1 MYSIQSA
8 QNISEFHHLIK
19 DLDRYYPD
27 IGKWISKLEV
37 NDKTPTLIAK
47 DNEHVIGVV
56 IGKKTDE
63 ENKMRCIRVH
73 PDYQYAG
80 IGIRLM
86 DNMIEVL
93 EDQEPLCTVSEELI
107 HHYSRIFVNR
117 YGFRLSQVDK
127 GLYRQGK
134 LEYIFN

>member
-1 MYSIQSA
+1 
-8 QNISEFHHLIK
+8 
-19 DLDRYYPD
+19 
-27 IGKWISKLEV
+27 
-37 NDKTPTLIAK
+37 
-47 DNEHVIGVV
+47 
-56 IGKKTDE
+56 
-63 ENKMRCIRVH
+63 MRCIRVH